1 MKNIYIK
8 ILKDARERKARK
20 STNWRLHSIV
30 KKEKTK
36 RNPKEKIVP
45 YLVGV
50 FVVAALISSIC
61 ILIGGM
67 V

>member
-1 MKNIYIK
+1 MPEKNCE
-8 ILKDARERKARK
+8 ARE

-30 KKEKTK
+30 KKERKKPRTQK
-36 RNPKEKIVP
+36 KIVP
-45 YLVGV
+45 Y
-50 FVVAALISSIC
+50 FIVVAALISSIC